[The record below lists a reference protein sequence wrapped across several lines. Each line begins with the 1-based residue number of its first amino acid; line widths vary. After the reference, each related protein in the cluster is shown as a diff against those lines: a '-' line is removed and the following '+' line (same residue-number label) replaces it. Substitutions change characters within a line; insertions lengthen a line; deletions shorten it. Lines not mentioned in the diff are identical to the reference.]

1 MGGKVI
7 CSRKVRNNNFFL
19 KMYLINQMYHDY
31 NLVTTL
37 GKKDTEYSARISGAL
52 SLIKETKI
60 FFKELNEDKKLE
72 EINERVL
79 NKNIFD
85 KTSLG
90 RRKRVFSAIKQRFF
104 VHPDVNTKI
113 LQKIINSDLNESIKN
128 FIIYYYFSKAESI
141 VYDITTQL
149 LYTMFLDG
157 KSIVTKKDIQTFL
170 EKQART
176 HKEIETWTESTRERV
191 VEHYLASMK
200 DFGFLKG
207 RLKKQFE
214 IPFIPTEV
222 ILFIL
227 FENLDKKM
235 NVKQIL
241 NLDDYKLFFLEKDD
255 IIRYF
260 EEGARMGY
268 IRFNHAKEIYDLN
281 SMELTLEG
289 YVDAITGK
297 V

>member
-1 MGGKVI
+1 
-7 CSRKVRNNNFFL
+7 
-19 KMYLINQMYHDY
+19 MYLINQIHHDN

-37 GKKDTEYSARISGAL
+37 EKKDTDYSARISGAL

-60 FFKELNEDKKLE
+60 FFKELNENKKIE
-72 EINERVL
+72 EINEKVL
-79 NKNIFD
+79 NENIFD
-85 KTSLG
+85 KTSLER
-90 RRKRVFSAIKQRFF
+90 RRKVFSAIKQRFY
-104 VHPDVNTKI
+104 VNPEVNTKI
-113 LQKIINSDLNESIKN
+113 LQKIINSNLNESIKN
-128 FIIYYYFSKAESI
+128 FIIYYYFSKSENV
-141 VYDITTQL
+141 VYDITTKL
-149 LYTMFLDG
+149 LYAMLLEG

-170 EKQART
+170 EEQAKT

-191 VEHYLASMK
+191 IEHYLATMK

-207 RLKKQFE
+207 RLKKQFD

-227 FENLDKKM
+227 FEKLDKKM

-255 IIRYF
+255 LIRYF

-281 SMELTLEG
+281 SMGLTLEG

-297 V
+297 VRSA

>member
-1 MGGKVI
+1 
-7 CSRKVRNNNFFL
+7 
-19 KMYLINQMYHDY
+19 MYLIYQIHYSKS
-31 NLVTTL
+31 LVTAL
-37 GKKDTEYSARISGAL
+37 GKNDTEYSARISGAL

-60 FFKELNEDKKLE
+60 FFKELNENKNLE

-79 NKNIFD
+79 NENIFD

-90 RRKRVFSAIKQRFF
+90 HRKRAFSAIKQRFF
-104 VHPDVNTKI
+104 INPEVTKI
-113 LQKIINSDLNESIKN
+113 LQKIINSNLNESTKN

-141 VYDITTQL
+141 VYDITTKL
-149 LYTMFLDG
+149 LYTMFLEG

-170 EKQART
+170 EGQAKT
-176 HKEIETWTESTRERV
+176 HKEIEMWTESTRERV
-191 VEHYLASMK
+191 IEHYLASMK

-207 RLKKQFE
+207 RLKKQFD

-222 ILFIL
+222 ILLIL
-227 FENLDKKM
+227 FEKLEKKM

-241 NLDDYKLFFLEKDD
+241 NSDDFKLFFLEKDD
-255 IIRYF
+255 LIRYF

-268 IRFNHAKEIYDLN
+268 IRFNRAKEIYDLN
-281 SMELTLEG
+281 SMGLTLEG
-289 YVDAITGK
+289 YVNAVTGK